1 MATQTGVIT
10 VNGIKIIECDT
21 NPATGLGLS
30 APIGSLASAKDGSG
44 IFYKNSSSDTA
55 WSLQINSSQS
65 KYKESFTYAGS
76 SLTLSNNCSF
86 MISLNWGNLGLN
98 EGVDYTVSG
107 TTLTILNTN
116 INNGDLLYATYE

>member
-1 MATQTGVIT
+1 MSGNKKISQLNNATALDGTELVPVVQSGQTVKT
-10 VNGIKIIECDT
+10 
-21 NPATGLGLS
+21 
-30 APIGSLASAKDGSG
+30 
-44 IFYKNSSSDTA
+44 TA
-55 WSLQINSSQS
+55 QDIANLYTTLT